1 MQEPYTLACAY
12 CGHVVRSLKW
22 IFESGLH
29 EHPELKEDIPIEAL
43 RVGVPTTDKEALNAI
58 LSWFNGHVRCRCG
71 ATDWELVPWSEAFN
85 VKRLKLKFTTIRV
98 DEQVKRALEAMK
110 VVGRDD
116 SINKVLRRLLG
127 LDR

>member
-1 MQEPYTLACAY
+1 MEELTLACAY

-29 EHPELKEDIPIEAL
+29 EHPGLKEDMPVEVL
-43 RVGVPTTDKEALNAI
+43 RNTKLPTTDKDALGAI
-58 LSWFNGHVRCRCG
+58 LEWFNGHVRCRCG
-71 ATDWELVPWSEAFN
+71 ATNWELVPWSEAFN
-85 VKRLKLKFTTIRV
+85 VKRLKPKFTTIRV
-98 DEQVKRALEAMK
+98 DEQVKRALEQMK

-116 SINKVLRRLLG
+116 SINKVLRRLLD

>member
-1 MQEPYTLACAY
+1 MEELTLACAY

-29 EHPELKEDIPIEAL
+29 EHPGLKEDMPVEVL
-43 RVGVPTTDKEALNAI
+43 RNTKLPTTDKDALNAI
-58 LSWFNGHVRCRCG
+58 LAWFNDHVRCRCG
-71 ATDWELVPWSEAFN
+71 ATNWELVPWIEAFN

-98 DEQVKRALEAMK
+98 DEQVKRALESMK

-116 SINKVLRRLLG
+116 SINKVLRRLLN
-127 LDR
+127 LDQ